1 MFKII
6 DLYVFGRV
14 GRALIIATTFLTLF
28 VMLSTLI
35 GELGLRGSQYFLHQM
50 LQLVPFIIYDML
62 PLGCVIGVVIAVQ
75 SMINNNELVIIK
87 ELGSGGMRIICLIT
101 IPALIAG
108 IFAYL
113 WIDFVAV
120 PLHKMAGEKLDKQ
133 EESIRG
139 LWLHDDK
146 RLFYIDRLSLTP
158 AGATDQQIA
167 TGEARVFEFKDASS
181 SSSSISYLS
190 SYQRATSIKFYAER
204 EAVADRLLSWQD
216 DATQVTTSVTTNT
229 PYPLTLNPRTL
240 IGSLQDKKSQNV
252 YNLWQG
258 SKTSRSYGAA
268 SQARSYEI
276 WDRISKPLLFVS
288 LALLMLALCLATPP
302 RSSLV
307 LQVVISIAVGI
318 FIGTIFRAISLYVAV
333 ANESYLWLGS
343 LAPPIVL
350 SVIATLFILRRV

>member
-1 MFKII
+1 MLKII
-6 DLYVFGRV
+6 DLYVLGRV

-35 GELGLRGSQYFLHQM
+35 GELGLRGTQSFLHQM

-62 PLGCVIGVVIAVQ
+62 PLGCVIGVVISVQ
-75 SMINNNELVIIK
+75 SMINNNELVVIK

-146 RLFYIDRLSLTP
+146 RLFYIDSLSLTP
-158 AGATDQQIA
+158 ADATDKQIA
-167 TGEARVFEFKDASS
+167 IGEARVFEFKDTSS
-181 SSSSISYLS
+181 SSYLS
-190 SYQRATSIKFYAER
+190 SYQKATNIKFYAGR
-204 EAVADRLLSWQD
+204 EAVADSLLSWQD
-216 DATQVTTSVTTNT
+216 DSIEVTTNA
-229 PYPLTLNPRTL
+229 PYPLAFNPRTL

-252 YNLWQG
+252 YDLWQG

-350 SVIATLFILRRV
+350 SVIATLFVLRRV